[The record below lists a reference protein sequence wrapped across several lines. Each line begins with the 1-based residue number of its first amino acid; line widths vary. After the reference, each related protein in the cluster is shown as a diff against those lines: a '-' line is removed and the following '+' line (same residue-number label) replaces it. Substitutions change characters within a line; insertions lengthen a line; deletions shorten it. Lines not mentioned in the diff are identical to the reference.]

1 MTTTHRA
8 PEIVFQ
14 PPMVGVDQCGVSD
27 TIEYILQGYPPDV
40 QQRLA
45 ENVFV
50 TGGNSLFPGF
60 VERLEVDIRTM
71 RPFQSKFNVF
81 AAGRV
86 CSQMIYIANQ
96 PLSPSPPSPPSL
108 PPPLCLQ
115 GTGSLM
121 PGGVAAAGPELAA
134 TEGTLSVEPNIWRGA
149 LTTARNTRRPTSSL
163 LRLQQLVSHDLACGS
178 HDHACLSHDFAYIH
192 NYIHVCT
199 YTIT

>member
-96 PLSPSPPSPPSL
+96 PVSSSPPSPPS
-108 PPPLCLQ
+108 PLSAGDRL
-115 GTGSLM
+115 LDAWR
-121 PGGVAAAGPELAA
+121 GGCSWGRAGRHRRHFVSRAEYLERGADYCKEHEASNLIIAPSSAAGV
-134 TEGTLSVEPNIWRGA
+134 T
-149 LTTARNTRRPTSSL
+149 
-163 LRLQQLVSHDLACGS
+163 
-178 HDHACLSHDFAYIH
+178 
-192 NYIHVCT
+192 
-199 YTIT
+199 